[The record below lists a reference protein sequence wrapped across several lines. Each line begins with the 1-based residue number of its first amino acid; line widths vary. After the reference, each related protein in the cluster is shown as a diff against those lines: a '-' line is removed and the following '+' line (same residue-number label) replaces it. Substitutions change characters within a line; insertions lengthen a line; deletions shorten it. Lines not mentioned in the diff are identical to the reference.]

1 LRTPRLP
8 LFCKR
13 RGQALIEASLMM
25 PMLFFLFLGMTN
37 FGFYIYAF
45 IEVGNAARVA
55 AQFTANGLGG
65 NQAAACQ
72 AALRELKSMP
82 NVYTLADNYACGANP
97 LTVTVVPPTD
107 PDPGVSKTWVQVSY
121 QTIKLFPLPFMSGQM
136 IINRHAV
143 MRTMN

>member
-1 LRTPRLP
+1 MRTPRLP
-8 LFCKR
+8 SLRKR

-25 PMLFFLFLGMTN
+25 PLLFFMFLGMTN

-55 AQFTANGLGG
+55 AQATTDFVGG
-65 NQAAACQ
+65 NQAIACQ
-72 AALRELKSMP
+72 AAVRELKSMP
-82 NVYTLADNYACGANP
+82 NVYPLADNYPCGDNP
-97 LTVTVVPPTD
+97 LIVTIAPPTD

-136 IINRHAV
+136 TINRHAV
-143 MRTMN
+143 MRTMK